1 MGDWSG
7 VSAFGQAALVGIP
20 ATILTLS
27 SSAAL
32 GAYAFAADEATVT
45 TTLGQSALPTY
56 DETSFLG
63 REVSYTPVAG
73 STTRIEAM
81 DLVEWL
87 SDATASVG
95 VTQPADYNTA
105 TLKTW
110 LSDSANAYAYAYADD
125 LAADEG
131 FIGLT
136 VEGKSFI
143 YNDVPSDTAL
153 SITVEPVACYAL
165 SSDESDW
172 SADNL
177 AWSDADSAYFAT
189 DTTQTSCFARLR
201 FNWDW

>member
-1 MGDWSG
+1 MRCPFSDGPYHEFERSQIIAPGVRYVFAPVHTKGNSIIIAEDDGLFYMMHGD
-7 VSAFGQAALVGIP
+7 VTYCDAALK
-20 ATILTLS
+20 ANKLS
-27 SSAAL
+27 IIFEDKASA
-32 GAYAFAADEATVT
+32 
-45 TTLGQSALPTY
+45 
-56 DETSFLG
+56 
-63 REVSYTPVAG
+63 
-73 STTRIEAM
+73 
-81 DLVEWL
+81 
-87 SDATASVG
+87 G